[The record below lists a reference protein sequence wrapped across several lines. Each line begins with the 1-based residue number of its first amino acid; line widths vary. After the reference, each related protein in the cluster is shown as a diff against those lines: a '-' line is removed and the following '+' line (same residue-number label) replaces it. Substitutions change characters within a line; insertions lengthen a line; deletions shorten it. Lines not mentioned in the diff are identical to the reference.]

1 MSQCETQSF
10 KIELEQLSQKQVEKL
25 PEKTTNNYAVNMM
38 QSFHVEVTTNIG
50 CPVGCLKYCP
60 QEVITKRYDNRA
72 KVMSFE
78 VFKKCLANVPRN
90 VGVLFSGFSEPFAN
104 PNCIEMIKYA
114 HSSGHPL
121 GLATTL
127 WGASKQNVA
136 ELRKMK
142 YDIFVLHLPDGTA
155 MHEPK
160 TPNYR
165 DNVFELFSSVIPNLE
180 VMNMNNNSKFKTNNR
195 ENVVRG
201 KLPKPRKFGHCTKLD
216 YPQPVLLPSGEM
228 YLCCMDFGLEHKVG
242 DLSRETFMSIA
253 KRIQSNKGN
262 YYRCQYCEWN
272 FPAQNRITRVCQS
285 YISGLLNMLSL

>member
-1 MSQCETQSF
+1 VDPQSF

-25 PEKTTNNYAVNMM
+25 PEKTVKRNAVSMM

-60 QEVITKRYDNRA
+60 QEVLKKRYGNRA

-104 PNCIEMIKYA
+104 PDCIEMIMYA
-114 HSSGHPL
+114 YIRGHPL

-127 WGASKQNVA
+127 WGASKQDVV

-155 MHEPK
+155 VHEP
-160 TPNYR
+160 TTQNYR
-165 DNVFELFSSVIPNLE
+165 DNVFELFSSDIPNLE
-180 VMNMNNNSKFKTNNR
+180 VMNMNNPSKFKTNNR
-195 ENVVRG
+195 ENVARG
-201 KLPKPRKFGHCTKLD
+201 KLPKPRKVGFCPKLD

-228 YLCCMDFGLEHKVG
+228 YLCCMDFGLE
-242 DLSRETFMSIA
+242 
-253 KRIQSNKGN
+253 QSW
-262 YYRCQYCEWN
+262 RST
-272 FPAQNRITRVCQS
+272 TRDICVYS
-285 YISGLLNMLSL
+285 